1 MMKALL
7 AKLLSYIYFELNI
20 SSKALICKNNLVS
33 SVKSI
38 FKIVAHYNF
47 LSYSFHKLPPLKE
60 VIHRNDES
68 FASKAFERLIFDHHV
83 NHCQQKNIKPS

>member
-1 MMKALL
+1 MKALL
-7 AKLLSYIYFELNI
+7 VKLLSYICFDLSI

-38 FKIVAHYNF
+38 FKIVAQYNF

-68 FASKAFERLIFDHHV
+68 FAGKAFEGLIFDHHIS
-83 NHCQQKNIKPS
+83 HCQQKNIKLS